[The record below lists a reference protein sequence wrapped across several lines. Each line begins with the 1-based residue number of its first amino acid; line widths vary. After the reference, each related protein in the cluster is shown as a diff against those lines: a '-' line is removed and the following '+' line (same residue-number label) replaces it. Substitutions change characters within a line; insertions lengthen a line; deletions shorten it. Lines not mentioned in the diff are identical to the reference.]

1 MESTVSGHSHPP
13 WWSEITGTKGSE
25 LVLTHSHQWGF
36 FFGSVLLQCVV
47 SEATVLISQVKSA
60 DCVNLFVWS
69 CTVEQLEDSSVRIF
83 LGNSLPLV
91 PVLLHLFFFWALH
104 TLFTAS
110 SHLGQC
116 KASASKSAI
125 LDRASLLLHMW
136 VWNCKSALTKLSHL
150 QSCKSATSV
159 PTSSFH
165 HHLCKAKQSHFIHY
179 LSTKL
184 IKISTLLCQLRQA
197 VLVVMGLPQ
206 MPAGVKCQPC
216 VGQAKLKMNPVF

>member
-1 MESTVSGHSHPP
+1 MESTVSDHSHPP

-36 FFGSVLLQCVV
+36 FFFLQCSV
-47 SEATVLISQVKSA
+47 AMC
-60 DCVNLFVWS
+60 CVWSHSLDLTSKKCWLCEFFVWS

-83 LGNSLPLV
+83 LGNSLPSV
-91 PVLLHLFFFWALH
+91 PVLLHLFYFWAFD

-110 SHLGQC
+110 SHFGQC
-116 KASASKSAI
+116 KASATKNAI

-136 VWNCKSALTKLSHL
+136 VWKCKSALTKLSHL

-165 HHLCKAKQSHFIHY
+165 HHLCKAKQSNFYTLFEHKINKNIHIIM
-179 LSTKL
+179 SVETGG
-184 IKISTLLCQLRQA
+184 LCFNGVA
-197 VLVVMGLPQ
+197 PDPCWGE
-206 MPAGVKCQPC
+206 MPALCRPS
-216 VGQAKLKMNPVF
+216 